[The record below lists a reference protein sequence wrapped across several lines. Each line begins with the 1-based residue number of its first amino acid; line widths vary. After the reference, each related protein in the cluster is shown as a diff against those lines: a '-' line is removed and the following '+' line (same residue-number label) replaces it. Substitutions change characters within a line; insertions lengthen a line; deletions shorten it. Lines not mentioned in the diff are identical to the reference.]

1 MTNLFSKAFGCAAVL
16 ALAACAQA
24 PDIPDAAAGK
34 AYAQR
39 VLAENGCQ
47 MTRQAYDQ
55 RLIADGF
62 FRPADNARLAAGG
75 RLGTPDF
82 DALAAASLV
91 EVAVAA
97 LISDGVFQV
106 SPDNPNLV
114 ISNGEGCT

>member
-1 MTNLFSKAFGCAAVL
+1 MTGVFTKTLGGVAAI
-16 ALAACAQA
+16 ALTACAQA
-24 PDIPDAAAGK
+24 PVINDAAAGK

-39 VLAENGCQ
+39 VLAENDCQ

-62 FRPADNARLAAGG
+62 FRPANNARLAAGG

-114 ISNGEGCT
+114 ISNGEGCI